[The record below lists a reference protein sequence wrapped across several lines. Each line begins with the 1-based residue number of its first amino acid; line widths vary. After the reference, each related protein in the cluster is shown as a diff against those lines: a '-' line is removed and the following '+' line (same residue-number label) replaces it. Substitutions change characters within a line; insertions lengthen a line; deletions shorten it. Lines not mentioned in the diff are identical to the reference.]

1 MEMNGR
7 DHRSTLRAG
16 GYVAELVL
24 RVVLLAIV
32 LGEVVFLAGKHR
44 VRVDMTADKFF
55 TLTESTRR
63 VLSKLE
69 DRLLIECYFTEDA
82 KLPAGQLRDA
92 RALLRSFLDEYV
104 QLGRGKVALEYYD
117 PGSDKLLR
125 EKAERLGMKPFN
137 LSVTGETS
145 LTQMEV
151 WQGMRL
157 MYGAEKQKVIPI
169 IGGTPSQLE
178 AVLTPYVKDL
188 TVKEKPKIGLIAY
201 ATEAGAA
208 GFGQQGAQP
217 RGFDRLPTLDQ
228 VKGRYDIQRIYWD
241 DGQHVPEDVHTLLLV
256 RPKKLTDRQKYVLD
270 QFLMRGGTLV
280 VFADTAE
287 FEIGQQ
293 RTFRST
299 VVSYDAD
306 DSKVAL
312 ADQLAHYG
320 VRVSDRVVAEG
331 LGQAR
336 ENLDLRVPVM
346 TLLGQAYRTIAY
358 PYWFRALNADY
369 AQSAKQIAEWTAQSN
384 GGQVDEAVVEQFRKE
399 FQPGMAPDHPLLSGL
414 SFGPAFFWPCPVEL
428 ADPLPEGVQGT
439 VLMRTSPIAFAEDPP
454 ADLNPLGQDA
464 DPRKQEQAL
473 LQFSSRISTRLVTEP
488 RKQIGLMVHL
498 TGAFH
503 SFFEG
508 KEIPQRKKP
517 EEKPSEE
524 TPDPL
529 EQPIGEPP
537 VKDEAPKE
545 GKGKDAEGAEK
556 EATEKGEKT
565 EKTEKDGKDGKDEE
579 PGTERGDDREPPS
592 SPGDEDARE
601 WEAAAL
607 GAQDAQ
613 GKAQGKAAA
622 RDAGEAGKAAA
633 EPAGA
638 AAAQEPG
645 EPREAKDAKDAKDA
659 EKGYQGPPPAPQK
672 GEKGDEEEPEPEP
685 IFRAKKGAQL
695 IVIGDSDFVRDD
707 LTRLDYYPLG
717 PFDPNQLGV
726 VFFARM
732 LDWLSKDQDLVAL
745 SNKQIE
751 PRLVKF
757 ADESLTEDIAELNA
771 KIKRT
776 GDLVRAVNIAVP
788 PVIMLLIWAFVAAAR
803 RARKQR
809 FLTTVGG

>member
-7 DHRSTLRAG
+7 DHRPAWGCG
-16 GYVAELVL
+16 GYVADVVL

-104 QLGRGKVALEYYD
+104 QLGGGKVAIEYYD

-137 LSVTGETS
+137 LSVSGETS

-178 AVLTPYVKDL
+178 SVLTPYVKDL

-201 ATEAGAA
+201 ATEAGAGA
-208 GFGQQGAQP
+208 FGQQGAQP

-241 DGQHVPEDVHTLLLV
+241 DGQHIPEDVGTLLLV
-256 RPKKLTDRQKYVLD
+256 RPKKLSDRQKYVLD

-306 DSKVAL
+306 DSKTSLV
-312 ADQLAHYG
+312 DQLAHYG
-320 VRVSDRVVAEG
+320 VRLSDQVVAEG

-346 TLLGQAYRTIAY
+346 TLLGQAYRPIAY
-358 PYWFRALNADY
+358 PYWFRVLNADY
-369 AQSAKQIAEWTAQSN
+369 AQSARQIAEWSAQSN

-399 FQPGMAPDHPLLSGL
+399 FRPGMAPDHPLLNGL

-428 ADPLPEGVQGT
+428 ADPLPEGVKGT
-439 VLMRTSPIAFAEDPP
+439 VLMRTSPISFAEDPP
-454 ADLNPLGQDA
+454 ADLNPLGQDT

-473 LQFSSRISTRLVTEP
+473 LQFSSRISTRLLTEP

-517 EEKPSEE
+517 EEKTSEQ

-537 VKDEAPKE
+537 VKEEPEE
-545 GKGKDAEGAEK
+545 GKAAGKDGEKDAENPEGHRA
-556 EATEKGEKT
+556 GKT
-565 EKTEKDGKDGKDEE
+565 EKTERTEKADAPGNREEDGG
-579 PGTERGDDREPPS
+579 EPPS
-592 SPGDEDARE
+592 SPGDEDERE
-601 WEAAAL
+601 SLAHAV
-607 GAQDAQ
+607 QDAQ
-613 GKAQGKAAA
+613 GKARGKAEAK
-622 RDAGEAGKAAA
+622 DTGEAGKAVA
-633 EPAGA
+633 EPAGVA
-638 AAAQEPG
+638 PAKGPDEPQNP
-645 EPREAKDAKDAKDA
+645 EEAKEA
-659 EKGYQGPPPAPQK
+659 EKGYQGPPPAPQEGEK
-672 GEKGDEEEPEPEP
+672 GEKGEEEEPEPEP
-685 IFRAKKGAQL
+685 IFRAKEGAQL
-695 IVIGDSDFVRDD
+695 IVVGDSDFIRDD

-726 VFFARM
+726 VFFARL

-776 GDLVRAVNIAVP
+776 GDFVRAVNIAVP
-788 PVIMLLIWAFVAAAR
+788 PAVMLLIWALVAAAR

-809 FLTTVGG
+809 FLSTVGG